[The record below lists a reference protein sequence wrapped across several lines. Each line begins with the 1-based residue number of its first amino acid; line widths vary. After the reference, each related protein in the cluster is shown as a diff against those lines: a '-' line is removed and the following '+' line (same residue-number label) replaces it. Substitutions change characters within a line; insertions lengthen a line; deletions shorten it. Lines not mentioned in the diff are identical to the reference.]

1 MSMDKLIKKAQQGN
15 REAMRSILLAYRQL
29 IEGVVMKF
37 IWNRE
42 FSEDAIQNVCLKVIR
57 GIGTYEGNCR
67 LSTWLYRI
75 SVNECMQFNRL
86 KTRGK
91 KMTAFVETD
100 MDVFPDPD
108 APDGFTSVDRREM
121 ATVLGECMEHLPD
134 GMRKACELYYVDQ
147 RSGSEAAGK
156 LNITTEA
163 FFVRLSAARARL
175 RRELIRKGIAV

>member
-1 MSMDKLIKKAQQGN
+1 MEKLIQKAQQGN
-15 REAMRSILLAYRQL
+15 REAMRSILVTYRQL

-37 IWNRE
+37 VWNKE
-42 FSEDAIQNVCLKVIR
+42 SSDDAIQNVCLKVIR
-57 GIGTYEGNCR
+57 GIGTFEGNCR

-75 SVNECMQFNRL
+75 AVNECMQINRQ
-86 KTRGK
+86 KTRGE
-91 KMTAFVETD
+91 KMTLSGEAD
-100 MDVFPDPD
+100 MDIFPAPD
-108 APDGFTSVDRREM
+108 APDGFTSIDRSEM
-121 ATVLGECMEHLPD
+121 TTVLGDCMKQLPD

-175 RRELIRKGIAV
+175 RRELVRKGIAV